1 MRARTSAVWT
11 SRLLTATFAVCWL
24 LEPAAAASV
33 RREVTFAVRVEGD
46 PVQNVRL
53 RVALP
58 DDSATGRVMAP
69 DVTARGLQA
78 DIRADGDGRHVV
90 LTGRLRAARRVA
102 ITYAVETATV
112 PRPFPDVVPVDDPT
126 PELSSYLAAAA
137 LFQTRSILVRE
148 FLETH
153 VGPAIAAGEAN
164 PLRAIY
170 AATRKHLVWKPDGL
184 TLTLDVIRNG
194 GGKRIGIERAFTTF
208 LRRARIPA
216 RFVEGIDLDS
226 STRTKRVFWTEVWAN
241 GAWWPVSASR
251 GWVGSIPASYVPMAR
266 DGSRVVEMDGPG
278 DVSYS
283 VHTRLLG
290 EDGG

>member
-11 SRLLTATFAVCWL
+11 SRLLTATFAVLWL

-46 PVQNVRL
+46 PAHNVRL

-58 DDSATGRVMAP
+58 DESATRRVAAP
-69 DVTARGLQA
+69 DVTARGLQSN
-78 DIRADGDGRHVV
+78 ILADGDGRHVV

-102 ITYAVETATV
+102 ITYAVETSTV
-112 PRPFPDVVPVDDPT
+112 PKTFPAVVPVDDPA
-126 PELSSYLAAAA
+126 PELLPYLGAAA
-137 LFQTRSILVRE
+137 LFQSRSILVRE

-153 VGPAIAAGEAN
+153 VGPSIAAGEAS

-208 LRRARIPA
+208 LRCAHIPA

-226 STRTKRVFWTEVWAN
+226 PTRTKRVFWTEVWAD
-241 GAWWPVSASR
+241 GTWWPVSASR
-251 GWVGSIPASYVPMAR
+251 GWIGSMPASYVPMAR
-266 DGSRVVEMDGPG
+266 DGSRVVELDGPG
-278 DVSYS
+278 DASYS

-290 EDGG
+290 EEGG